1 MMWYPNPAAAR
12 LHQDK
17 ELRTLYAC
25 IGVSVVLHGLAM
37 LSFPALRPA
46 DRQDETRAL
55 TALFAARSEP
65 ATVAPVP
72 VPRKPQDRRLV
83 EAPTLPQ
90 QPAAPAPAAVAEAA
104 EPTPAPPSPP
114 SAALPSLASTA
125 PEPVAS
131 DLPARPSPD
140 AVDASLLNAYRL
152 ALIDAAKRYKRY
164 PFKAM
169 ERGWEGR
176 VEVRVVVGADGTI
189 KSALVR
195 SSSRY
200 QVLDEQALE
209 MVKRAFNALAQVRPA
224 PRGREFTVDIPV
236 VFELQTG

>member
-12 LHQDK
+12 QHHDK

-37 LSFPALRPA
+37 LSFPALQPA

-65 ATVAPVP
+65 AAVAVP
-72 VPRKPQDRRLV
+72 VPRKPRERRESEV
-83 EAPTLPQ
+83 PTPLQKPVD
-90 QPAAPAPAAVAEAA
+90 PAPVAAAEAA
-104 EPTPAPPSPP
+104 EPAPAPPSPQP
-114 SAALPSLASTA
+114 AASPSLASTA
-125 PEPVAS
+125 LEPVAS
-131 DLPARPSPD
+131 DLPARPSETI
-140 AVDASLLNAYRL
+140 DASLLNAYRL

-164 PFKAM
+164 PVQAM

-189 KSALVR
+189 KSALVW

-209 MVKRAFNALAQVRPA
+209 MVKKAFNALAQVRPA

>member
-1 MMWYPNPAAAR
+1 MMWYPNPATAR
-12 LHQDK
+12 LHHDK

-37 LSFPALRPA
+37 LSFPALQPA

-55 TALFAARSEP
+55 TALFATRSEP
-65 ATVAPVP
+65 AVLAPVP
-72 VPRKPQDRRLV
+72 VQRKPRERRESEV
-83 EAPTLPQ
+83 
-90 QPAAPAPAAVAEAA
+90 PAPLQKPVDPVPVAVAEA
-104 EPTPAPPSPP
+104 EPTPAPPSPQP
-114 SAALPSLASTA
+114 PASPSLASTA

-131 DLPARPSPD
+131 DLPARPSPE
-140 AVDASLLNAYRL
+140 AIDASLLNAYRL

-164 PFKAM
+164 PVQAM

-209 MVKRAFNALAQVRPA
+209 MVKKAFNALAQVRPA

>member
-1 MMWYPNPAAAR
+1 MMWYPNPATAR
-12 LHQDK
+12 LHHDK

-37 LSFPALRPA
+37 LSFPALHPA
-46 DRQDETRAL
+46 DRQDEARAL
-55 TALFAARSEP
+55 TALFATRSEP
-65 ATVAPVP
+65 AAVAPVP
-72 VPRKPQDRRLV
+72 VPRKQREQRESEVP
-83 EAPTLPQ
+83 APSQKPVD
-90 QPAAPAPAAVAEAA
+90 PVPAAVATA
-104 EPTPAPPSPP
+104 EPAPPTPQP
-114 SAALPSLASTA
+114 AASPSLASIA
-125 PEPVAS
+125 PDPVAS
-131 DLPARPSPD
+131 DLPARPSPE
-140 AVDASLLNAYRL
+140 AIDASLLNAYRL
-152 ALIDAAKRYKRY
+152 ALIDAARRYKRY
-164 PFKAM
+164 PVQAM

-224 PRGREFTVDIPV
+224 PRGREFTLDIPV